1 MGRFYYILLTSILMS
16 LIALPCRASDNV
28 SPVQR
33 MSHLLAQLKKNP
45 NDVQAL
51 IDASISYIDLNDYDG
66 AKRMA
71 SRLETVSR
79 HDSDSVRALFYSRL
93 LTGWASL
100 MAGQGR
106 NGFESV
112 SEACKIA
119 KGHEMTAELALADN
133 LLGFGYINLDFN
145 LSQGLKHYND
155 ALSYAKAADDYKLV
169 ISILNNLSD
178 AYLWCN
184 DLSGV
189 KYAEEA
195 LKLSR
200 EQDYNYGIINSL
212 LHIIHFRLFLVRDYD
227 DISRMMSEVERLQN
241 KYGYLSPSEISLL
254 KARMAMASENYTCAV
269 TLFKESL
276 DNAGPEAPTLL
287 KIETFMY
294 YSWALIRMGK
304 FDESIA
310 ISKDAL
316 SLAMSSGYDRF
327 SPFLL
332 SSIAYC
338 YEKLGNYQQAFSY
351 LKDYHIQMDGL
362 LILEQIKDLN
372 QARVENEVRLN
383 ESKISRQQ
391 SQLTARG
398 HYIIL
403 LTGIGAILV
412 SCLLLLFNLYRRKG
426 QLVRTV
432 IEREKEAV
440 LREKLLKQS
449 LEQTRAE
456 LSEAGKNAA
465 TPPLSEDR
473 MDDLMVKLNELMIEK
488 KLYTDTNISIKSVAE
503 ALGTNRTYLSN
514 AINHV
519 FNKSFPQVLA
529 EYRVRAAINMLND
542 RDCDLPLKAI
552 AAEVGFSSASVF
564 FTTFRNIMGMTPTA
578 YRNSLDR

>member
-1 MGRFYYILLTSILMS
+1 M
-16 LIALPCRASDNV
+16 
-28 SPVQR
+28 
-33 MSHLLAQLKKNP
+33 
-45 NDVQAL
+45 
-51 IDASISYIDLNDYDG
+51 
-66 AKRMA
+66 
-71 SRLETVSR
+71 
-79 HDSDSVRALFYSRL
+79 
-93 LTGWASL
+93 
-100 MAGQGR
+100 
-106 NGFESV
+106 
-112 SEACKIA
+112 
-119 KGHEMTAELALADN
+119 
-133 LLGFGYINLDFN
+133 
-145 LSQGLKHYND
+145 
-155 ALSYAKAADDYKLV
+155 
-169 ISILNNLSD
+169 
-178 AYLWCN
+178 
-184 DLSGV
+184 
-189 KYAEEA
+189 
-195 LKLSR
+195 
-200 EQDYNYGIINSL
+200 
-212 LHIIHFRLFLVRDYD
+212 RDYD